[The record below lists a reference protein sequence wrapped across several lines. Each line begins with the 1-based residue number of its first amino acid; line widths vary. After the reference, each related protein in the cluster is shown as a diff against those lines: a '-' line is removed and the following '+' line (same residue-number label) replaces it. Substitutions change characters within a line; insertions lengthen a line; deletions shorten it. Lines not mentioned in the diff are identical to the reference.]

1 MYVVIREATVRP
13 GAEEQYRAA
22 RVEFN
27 AIHGGYAGYRGS
39 VTFDAGEGRRLSVN
53 LWADEH
59 AYEAAAPAMLAQAAQ
74 LMAPH
79 LTGPSRVLHQ
89 GDVVADDLTTDQPR
103 PMIGA

>member
-22 RVEFN
+22 RAEFN

-53 LWADEH
+53 LWADEQ
-59 AYEAAAPAMLAQAAQ
+59 AYEAAVPAMLAEAAQ

-89 GDVVADDLTTDQPR
+89 GDVVAEDLATYQPR
-103 PMIGA
+103 PVTSA